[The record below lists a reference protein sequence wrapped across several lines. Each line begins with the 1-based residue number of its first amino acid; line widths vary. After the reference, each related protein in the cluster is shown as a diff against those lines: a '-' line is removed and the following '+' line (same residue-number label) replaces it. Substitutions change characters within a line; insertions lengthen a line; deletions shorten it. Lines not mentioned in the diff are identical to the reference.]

1 MKIIIIG
8 QAVIFYFLATSD
20 FENET
25 RLLEFSR
32 VETVQTINFN
42 ITDDNVFEADEMFM
56 AVLELANDSRII
68 LQPNTTE
75 ISIIMDDDSKY
86 NNFRNLYMIF

>member
-1 MKIIIIG
+1 M
-8 QAVIFYFLATSD
+8 FLATLD

-32 VETVQTINFN
+32 VETVQTVNFN

-68 LQPNTTE
+68 LQPNIAE
-75 ISIIMDDDSKY
+75 ISIMDDDSKY
-86 NNFRNLYMIF
+86 NNFRNLYLIF